1 MVHRQEAMGWWN
13 NLSPSSKQ
21 QICDTNTGLV
31 GGVRKWESLT
41 GHEIEKIY
49 SESRISA
56 YKVAVI
62 ESEVGWGVKIDDH
75 MVCLSVEDA
84 LNFKEEFNSDNNSP
98 TVPDWYMYAEGQ
110 PIPVYLNQEQ
120 YNLLVENKR
129 MWWSSL
135 KNTRDEKLE
144 TGKIT
149 ER

>member
-1 MVHRQEAMGWWN
+1 MKQ
-13 NLSPSSKQ
+13 NLAQNKKQ
-21 QICDTNTGLV
+21 MNTIAV
-31 GGVRKWESLT
+31 KMT
-41 GHEIEKIY
+41 
-49 SESRISA
+49 
-56 YKVAVI
+56 VI
-62 ESEVGWGVKIDDH
+62 ESETGWGAKIDDH

-84 LNFKEEFNSDNNSP
+84 LNFKEEFNSENNSP

-110 PIPVYLNQEQ
+110 PIPIDLNQEQ

-135 KNTRDEKLE
+135 KNARDEKLE